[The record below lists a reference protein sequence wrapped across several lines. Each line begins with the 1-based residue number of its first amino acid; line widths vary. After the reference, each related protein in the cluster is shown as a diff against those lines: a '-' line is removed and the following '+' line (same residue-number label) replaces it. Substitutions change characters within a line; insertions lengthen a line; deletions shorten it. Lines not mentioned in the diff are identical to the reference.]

1 MKKLAHIL
9 LIGLALLAAIT
20 LRAHVGPTAAA

>member
-9 LIGLALLAAIT
+9 LISLALLAAIT
-20 LRAHVGPTAAA
+20 LRAHVGPAAAA